1 VTTAAGKSILKPRS
15 QWDTLSSAFAT
26 TLSILSSQSD
36 RDHFVETVNKGII
49 NPSIIG
55 QADFGFFMTLALHH
69 DLEKFKSYDFDVEE
83 FVETA
88 EPALER
94 FQEVLYSLDNEVL
107 PEFANEVSEMAKKQD
122 GEVPPSVTN
131 VQDLAEA
138 MDTMQDIEKT
148 LGEQAVW
155 KEKAEEDPDSLYGQL
170 HAMVS
175 EQLLDSCERQFK
187 QSVLHC
193 YMNQQPRMNYTLNS
207 GAIQNVS
214 PSLILRTSRT
224 VLSKLESTK
233 LMQTYDCF
241 FSNRLHF

>member
-1 VTTAAGKSILKPRS
+1 MVLWESHQDLVVSFASYSLSEWTLDLNI
-15 QWDTLSSAFAT
+15 WDTT
-26 TLSILSSQSD
+26 
-36 RDHFVETVNKGII
+36 
-49 NPSIIG
+49 
-55 QADFGFFMTLALHH
+55 
-69 DLEKFKSYDFDVEE
+69 
-83 FVETA
+83 
-88 EPALER
+88 
-94 FQEVLYSLDNEVL
+94 
-107 PEFANEVSEMAKKQD
+107 
-122 GEVPPSVTN
+122 GE
-131 VQDLAEA
+131 
-138 MDTMQDIEKT
+138 
-148 LGEQAVW
+148 
-155 KEKAEEDPDSLYGQL
+155 AEEDPDSLYGQL